1 VPLREGP
8 AQPAPPPKHGSHST
22 RPALRGIWTGIAAIA
37 LVVLLALLLIMPVND
52 EDTKLPSEKV
62 EKGSPAPNS
71 IPNQKP

>member
-1 VPLREGP
+1 M
-8 AQPAPPPKHGSHST
+8 
-22 RPALRGIWTGIAAIA
+22 WTGIAAIA